1 MKRCGVQR
9 PTDGFRPIHMPK
21 STGAGLILAGL
32 ATALGFAMIW
42 YIWWLAAVSFAGI
55 IGYAIAH
62 TFNYK
67 RDFHIPAGTVVETEA
82 ARTRQL
88 AAAGA

>member
-1 MKRCGVQR
+1 V
-9 PTDGFRPIHMPK
+9 
-21 STGAGLILAGL
+21 
-32 ATALGFAMIW
+32 ALGFAMIW

-55 IGYAIAH
+55 LGYAIFH

-67 RDFHIPAGTVVETEA
+67 RDYHIPVETVEA
-82 ARTRQL
+82 TEAERTRQL

>member
-1 MKRCGVQR
+1 MCIRDSVW
-9 PTDGFRPIHMPK
+9 H
-21 STGAGLILAGL
+21 
-32 ATALGFAMIW
+32 
-42 YIWWLAAVSFAGI
+42 IWWLAALGFVGMV
-55 IGYAIAH
+55 GGAIAH

-67 RDFHIPAGTVVETEA
+67 RDFHIPAATVAEVED